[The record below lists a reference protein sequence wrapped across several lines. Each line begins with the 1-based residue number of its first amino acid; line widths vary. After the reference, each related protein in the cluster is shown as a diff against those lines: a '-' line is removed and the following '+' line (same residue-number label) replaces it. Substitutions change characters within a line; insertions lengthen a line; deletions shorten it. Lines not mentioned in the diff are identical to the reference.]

1 MQFTAT
7 QIAALLQGTIVGDA
21 NATVTGFGK
30 IEEATPGEL
39 CFLANPKYNHYIYT
53 TQASIAIVS
62 KDIELNN
69 TVTPTLIKVAEP
81 YAAFAILLQQY
92 ETVIKQMNTKVGVE
106 QPSVIHETVSFGE
119 NIYIGAFSH
128 IGKNVKMGN
137 NVQVY
142 PGCIIGDNV
151 SIGDNTIL
159 YAGVKIYY
167 DCKVG
172 ANCNIH
178 AGVVIGSDGFGFAKS
193 SGVFNK
199 IPQIGNVI
207 IEDDVEMGANC
218 CVDRATMGSTFIRKG
233 VKLDNMVQVA
243 HNVEIGAHTVIS
255 GMTALGGSCKIGSG
269 VMIGGQAGIV
279 GHITIADGAM
289 INAQS
294 GVTKAITENNFAVTG
309 SPALEFKNAMKS
321 QAVYKNLP
329 ILQSRINALE
339 HQLKELLAKQ

>member
-7 QIAALLQGTIVGDA
+7 QIAALLQGSIQGDA
-21 NATVTGFGK
+21 TASVTGFGK
-30 IEEATPGEL
+30 IEEAKPGEL
-39 CFLANPKYNHYIYT
+39 CFLANPKYNNYIYT

-62 KDIELNN
+62 NTLELSKA
-69 TVTPTLIKVAEP
+69 VTPTLIRVAEP

-92 ETVIKQMNTKVGVE
+92 ETVVKQMNTKSGIE
-106 QPSVIHETVSFGE
+106 QPSVIHETATIGD

-128 IGKNVKMGN
+128 IGKNVSIGN
-137 NVQVY
+137 NVQIY

-167 DCKVG
+167 NCQVG
-172 ANCNIH
+172 NSCNIH

-193 SGVFNK
+193 SGIFNK
-199 IPQIGNVI
+199 IPQIGNVV

-218 CVDRATMGSTFIRKG
+218 CVDRATMGSTYIRKG

-279 GHITIADGAM
+279 GHITIADGSM

-294 GVTKAITENNFAVTG
+294 GVTKAITQANIAVTG

-329 ILQSRINALE
+329 ILQARVNALE
-339 HQLKELLAKQ
+339 RQLKELTDKP